1 MEDIHVGLLGLG
13 TVGSGVYK
21 LLDDHKQELEFQLG
35 TKLIID
41 KILVNSLD
49 KERLIDGKV
58 LDKQLFTTNAEDIFA
73 NKDIQIVIEVMG
85 GVDQAYNYMKQALG
99 ASKSVVT
106 ANKDVLALYGVEL
119 SDLATKNNC
128 DIYYEASVGG
138 GIPIIRSLTEGLAS
152 DKITRILGIV
162 NGTTNYILT
171 KMSKEGMSYD
181 DALTLAKK
189 LGFAEPDPTSDV
201 EGYDAARKMVIL
213 SSLGFSM
220 PMKLEDVYTRGISQV
235 ETEDIEYS
243 KNLGFTIKLIGYA
256 DIKDGAAE
264 VSVQPTLLPDNH
276 PLASVNNENN
286 AVFLQGE
293 AVGETMFYGP
303 GAGAMP
309 TATAIVSDVI
319 SVAKRIKLNITG
331 KHMIN
336 FKNARKVRHD
346 NNIEAK
352 FYLRLNVKDE
362 VGVLNEIT
370 HVFANEKLSFESV
383 LQKPADHLENASL
396 IIITHKVI
404 LANYI
409 KALKKLEQLQVVNKI
424 ESSYRVFSK

>member
-1 MEDIHVGLLGLG
+1 MESIHVGLLGLG

-21 LLDDHKQELEFQLG
+21 LLDSHKQELEFQLG
-35 TKLIID
+35 GKLIVD

-49 KERLIDGKV
+49 KERVIDGKV
-58 LDKQLFTTNAEDIFA
+58 LDKSLFTTEANDIF
-73 NKDIQIVIEVMG
+73 NDKQIKIVIEVVG
-85 GVDQAYNYMKQALG
+85 GEVQALDYMKRSLQ

-106 ANKDVLALYGVEL
+106 ANKDVLAKHGVEL
-119 SDLATKNNC
+119 TQLAKVNHC

-152 DKITRILGIV
+152 DNITRILGIV

-171 KMSKEGMSYD
+171 KMSKEGMGYD
-181 DALTLAKK
+181 QALSLAKE

-201 EGYDAARKMVIL
+201 EGFDAARKMVIL

-220 PMKLEDVYTRGISQV
+220 PMQLEDVYTRGISKIDI
-235 ETEDIEYS
+235 EDIEYS
-243 KNLGFTIKLIGYA
+243 NKLGFTIKLIGYA
-256 DIKDGAAE
+256 DIKDGEVE
-264 VSVQPTLLPDNH
+264 VSVQPTLLPDSH

-286 AVFLQGE
+286 AVYLHGE

-303 GAGAMP
+303 GAGSMP

-331 KHMIN
+331 QHMIN
-336 FKNARKVRHD
+336 FKNERKVKND
-346 NNIEAK
+346 DKIEAK

-370 HVFANEKLSFESV
+370 RVFANERLSFESV
-383 LQKPADHLENASL
+383 LQKPTNNPDDASL

-409 KALKKLEQLQVVNKI
+409 TALKKLEKLEVVNKV
-424 ESSYRVFSK
+424 ESSYRVFSD